1 MSTGERLA
9 AIPALAVA
17 IVIWHAMGYPVW
29 MIIIA
34 SVAILCFFFPKQA
47 KGVGKF
53 LAYSFKKSRKPKLR
67 VIK

>member
-17 IVIWHAMGYPVW
+17 IGIWNAMGYPVW
-29 MIIIA
+29 MIIVA
-34 SVAILCFFFPKQA
+34 SLAILCLFFPKQA
-47 KGVGKF
+47 KGIGKF
-53 LAYSFKKSRKPKLR
+53 LAHSFKKSRKPKLR